1 MRIRLGH
8 RPDALAPSAG
18 RIPAMITLK
27 DITLS
32 RGPEELLHQ
41 ASLTVY
47 PGQRLGLVGPNGC
60 GKSTLF
66 ALLQGEIG
74 PDAGE
79 VGIPRDWRIAHVVQ
93 ETPALASSALDYVLD
108 GHLELRALQA
118 RLAEAEAAGDGE
130 AMGQLHA
137 RLDAIDGYT
146 AASRAETLLEGLGFD
161 AAGRARPVSDFSG
174 GWRMRLN
181 LARALIQPSDLLL
194 LDEPTNHLD
203 LEAVLWLE
211 QWLCQYPG
219 ALLLISHDRDFL
231 DTVVQGIVHFDGRR
245 LVHYTG
251 GYSDFEKRRAERLA
265 QQQAQYEK
273 QQAEIAHLHKFID
286 RFRAQANK
294 AKAAQ
299 SRIKALERME
309 RIAPAHVDAPFEF
322 HFPDPPRAANPLLV
336 LDRVDLG
343 YGGDPVLRRIQLSL
357 RPGERMGLLGPNGA
371 GKSTFIRA
379 LAGELKPQAGQITG
393 SQGLAVG
400 YFAQH
405 QLEQLDGQASPLLHL
420 QRLAPKAQEQT
431 LRNFIGGFGFSG
443 DDADRAVAP
452 FSGGEKARLVLALLV
467 WQRPNLLLLDEP
479 TNHLDL
485 EMRHALTVALQEY
498 EGAVVLVSHDRHLLT
513 TTCDE
518 YYLVAEGRVRPL
530 DGDLE
535 TYRQWFLEWREAQ
548 KAVNGVASA
557 GTGPAPDGDEPRHG
571 SSPAHTAES
580 RKAQRRAQAR
590 QREQLRPLRRKAEQL
605 EKALDELSGELAD
618 VERALGEPALYEAAG
633 KDRLTELLHRQGV
646 LKARQEALE
655 ADWMEAL
662 EALEAAEAALG

>member
-1 MRIRLGH
+1 
-8 RPDALAPSAG
+8 
-18 RIPAMITLK
+18 MITLK

-32 RGPEELLHQ
+32 RGPEELLRG
-41 ASLTVY
+41 AALTVY

-79 VGIPRDWRIAHVVQ
+79 VDIPRDWRIAHVVQ
-93 ETPALASSALDYVLD
+93 ETPALACSALDYVLD
-108 GHLELRALQA
+108 GHKALRQLQA
-118 RLAEAEAAGDGE
+118 QLAEAEQRNDGE
-130 AMGQLHA
+130 AMGRLHA

-161 AAGRARPVSDFSG
+161 AAERARPVSDFSG

-181 LARALIQPSDLLL
+181 LAQALIQPSDLLL

-211 QWLCQYPG
+211 QWLCQFPG

-231 DTVVQGIVHFDGRR
+231 DAVVQGIVHVDGQQ

-273 QQAEIAHLHKFID
+273 QQAEIAHLQKFVD

-299 SRIKALERME
+299 SRVKALERME

-322 HFPDPPRAANPLLV
+322 HFPEPPRAANPLLV

-343 YGGDPVLRRIQLSL
+343 YGGDPVLHQVHLSL

-379 LAGELKPQAGQITG
+379 LAGELPAQAGQIVT

-405 QLEQLDGQASPLLHL
+405 QLEQLDGEASPLLHL

-518 YYLVAEGRVRPL
+518 YYLVAEGAVRPL

-535 TYRQWFLEWREAQ
+535 TYRQWFVEWREAR
-548 KAVNGVASA
+548 KAGKDAAAEA
-557 GTGPAPDGDEPRHG
+557 GAAEADRGAVGPGG
-571 SSPAHTAES
+571 TAHTAES

-605 EKALDELSGELAD
+605 EKDLDEVGGDLARVEEELAD
-618 VERALGEPALYEAAG
+618 PALYEGQG
-633 KDRLTELLHRQGV
+633 KARLTELLRRQGE
-646 LKARQEALE
+646 LKTRQEALE
-655 ADWMEAL
+655 GDWMEAL
-662 EALEAAEAALG
+662 ERLEAAEAALD